1 MGRPYLSAK
10 SGRWRKA
17 APLLHYA
24 NSVFNSAG
32 RLSSSLTYVAN
43 ASMSQMHVPPC
54 LDVFSKSM
62 FTMRVHHQH
71 TLFST
76 RANEPLQHS
85 CTGRLSSTRAK
96 EAVASPA
103 LVQRSS
109 PALVQRSSSKFVHD
123 DAQ

>member
-85 CTGRLSSTRAK
+85 CKGGSSVSSTCAKKLSSTRAK
-96 EAVASPA
+96 EQLKVCP
-103 LVQRSS
+103 
-109 PALVQRSSSKFVHD
+109 
-123 DAQ
+123 